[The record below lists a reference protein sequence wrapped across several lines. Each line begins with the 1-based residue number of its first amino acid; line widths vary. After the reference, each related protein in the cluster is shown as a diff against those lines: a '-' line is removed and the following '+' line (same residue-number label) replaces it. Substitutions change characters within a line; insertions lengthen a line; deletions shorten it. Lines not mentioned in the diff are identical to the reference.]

1 MKQIFGIVLIL
12 IMLAA
17 FTPLRNSS
25 AQTTEGRCIW
35 AFDKVTVSDPP
46 ETIPDSDFT
55 KYCGYA
61 EGQKVTLIPPE
72 AAAGTWRKLYTI
84 YYSNEEPISVG
95 ADRSFIMPADDVG
108 VGLMDTEITIGGIS
122 DQPYTGAEIKPN
134 VQVTETDFETELSL
148 TNGSDYTVT
157 YSNNIDAFAK
167 SGKKASAVINGAGSY
182 VGSGTAEFTISPREV
197 TVQAKDQ
204 KVIRG
209 QGIQTGPE
217 WAELKDAAAGHSLS
231 SVTLTGDEAAGTIT
245 PSDAK
250 ITGGNDADETLNYEI
265 KFVPGELTFQ
275 ETFTVTWKNEDGTVL
290 KTDEDV
296 PYGTTPNYSGETPVK
311 PATAEASFTFAG
323 WSPEIADVT
332 KDVTYTAT
340 YDAVF
345 NGNEL
350 TCGNLVKNGSVAE
363 GEYVLSEDCTYNGS
377 IPLNGDVTIDLN
389 AKSLTAGAIV
399 CSDSSQCSLTIRDTT
414 DIGLLNSVISV
425 TGDLTI
431 NGGIVKASGDG
442 IRAGGGVSFSGGQV
456 IIEGPIS
463 AKNIDLSWTKSTD
476 FIHAGNY
483 SGTIK
488 AEKPFTAF
496 EQDWKIKYSADIGT
510 GTVEAG
516 QINGKWLYPP
526 EYTVTWINDDGTGI
540 PLKTDRDVLWGTIPV
555 YSGKT
560 PELAPAGRYR
570 YSFSGWQPEISPV
583 TGDATYT
590 AKYNLVENIFTV
602 TVTTEGQ
609 GIAYAVPDSGEAGT
623 DVRLKAHPANGW
635 RLREWRVV
643 YGAVTIAADNTFTLG
658 MENAVIKAV
667 FFATPYTP
675 LPADDNEPQTAAAD
689 KTYVIG
695 SGEEKKFRFE
705 RRVDDGTDV
714 AFDDFEKALNQ
725 AEGSG
730 GIRLLINGQSLPPEM
745 QPVLHRD
752 YDYSRGS
759 VIITLYP
766 SYLDKLPV
774 GEYTMETFF
783 ADDDGKIWTST
794 VHLSVTEPRVVK
806 FISIKNDGSYNT
818 PKDIDAAEYKLTI
831 LITAGDTI
839 LRQAENVVLKVQPDE
854 KEPKLSEEVQ
864 FTILGEDN
872 TLEIGA
878 DSRIVITGL
887 PKEVIGYGP
896 EVYDAASGSTV
907 RPVRH
912 RYALSVREAR
922 FTKSGEILVYL
933 LWDDG
938 SHPAEEV
945 RAVPL
950 PEDEIGAYHLLQD
963 GTKEYLLFHTY
974 DICMAW
980 LGNDELCSG
989 PERCF
994 HKKSPYENPFVQ
1006 P

>member
-1 MKQIFGIVLIL
+1 MKRIFGVVLIL
-12 IMLAA
+12 IVLAA
-17 FTPLRNSS
+17 FTPLGCF
-25 AQTTEGRCIW
+25 AADFPC
-35 AFDKVTVSDPP
+35 SDS
-46 ETIPDSDFT
+46 EQA
-55 KYCGYA
+55 C
-61 EGQKVTLIPPE
+61 TLN
-72 AAAGTWRKLYTI
+72 AGTYELTKDISLGE
-84 YYSNEEPISVG
+84 NPI
-95 ADRSFIMPADDVG
+95 M
-108 VGLMDTEITIGGIS
+108 L
-122 DQPYTGAEIKPN
+122 TGA
-134 VQVTETDFETELSL
+134 
-148 TNGSDYTVT
+148 
-157 YSNNIDAFAK
+157 
-167 SGKKASAVINGAGSY
+167 
-182 VGSGTAEFTISPREV
+182 
-197 TVQAKDQ
+197 
-204 KVIRG
+204 
-209 QGIQTGPE
+209 
-217 WAELKDAAAGHSLS
+217 
-231 SVTLTGDEAAGTIT
+231 
-245 PSDAK
+245 
-250 ITGGNDADETLNYEI
+250 
-265 KFVPGELTFQ
+265 
-275 ETFTVTWKNEDGTVL
+275 
-290 KTDEDV
+290 
-296 PYGTTPNYSGETPVK
+296 
-311 PATAEASFTFAG
+311 
-323 WSPEIADVT
+323 
-332 KDVTYTAT
+332 
-340 YDAVF
+340 
-345 NGNEL
+345 
-350 TCGNLVKNGSVAE
+350 
-363 GEYVLSEDCTYNGS
+363 
-377 IPLNGDVTIDLN
+377 VTIDLN
-389 AKSLTAGAIV
+389 AKSLTALDINCG
-399 CSDSSQCSLTIRDTT
+399 DSPQCSLTIRDTT
-414 DIGLLNSVISV
+414 DIGLLDSDISV

-431 NGGIVKASGDG
+431 NGGIVKASEDG
-442 IRAGGGVSFSGGQV
+442 IRADGGVSFSSGQV
-456 IIEGPIS
+456 IIEGPIF
-463 AKNIDLSWTKSTD
+463 ADNINLSWTKSTD
-476 FIHAGNY
+476 FIHAGEY

-783 ADDDGKIWTST
+783 MDEMENIWSSP
-794 VHLSVTEPRVVK
+794 VHLSVTEPGDIK
-806 FISIKNDGSYNT
+806 IFNIKNDANYGI
-818 PKDIDAAEYKLTI
+818 PEDIDAAEFTLTI
-831 LITAGDTI
+831 QIFAGDR
-839 LRQAENVVLKVQPDE
+839 LLSEAKDVKLEVKPGE
-854 KEPKLSEEVQ
+854 KEISLKNVPFTVLSGDDTPDV
-864 FTILGEDN
+864 D
-872 TLEIGA
+872 A
-878 DSRIVITGL
+878 ARRIVITGL

-938 SHPAEEV
+938 SRPVEEV

-963 GTKEYLLFHTY
+963 GTKEYLLF
-974 DICMAW
+974 
-980 LGNDELCSG
+980 
-989 PERCF
+989 
-994 HKKSPYENPFVQ
+994 
-1006 P
+1006 